1 MNDKFSGKASRLS
14 WELFKRTGQI
24 NYYLLYK
31 HIEESPDLTMQDFI
45 EQQKDDGLE
54 R

>member
-1 MNDKFSGKASRLS
+1 MKDKFSGIASRLS

-24 NYYLLYK
+24 NYYLLYR
-31 HIEESPDLTMQDFI
+31 HIEDSPNPTAQDFL
-45 EQQKDDGLE
+45 EQQKDDGVE